1 MSLRLIRAWFRRVA
15 GLFAKSGRD
24 RELSAEMESHIQ
36 LHVEESLRAGMTL
49 TQAKREAFMK
59 LGGIE
64 QTKENYRE
72 RRTLPFLEVLLQ
84 DVKFGARMLRKNPGF
99 TVVAVLTLALGIAA
113 NAIIFTLVSAVL
125 YRRPPVADPDT
136 LMVVYGTRAQSFRT
150 DINAVS
156 APNYFTWKRSNQVFS
171 EVAATDPYASS
182 NLTGEG
188 EPERVSSMRVTANY
202 FSVVGVAPELG
213 RAFAAGED
221 QPGHNHVLILSH
233 DLWERKFGSDATIIG
248 NTVRLNG
255 EQCTVVGVMPR
266 RFQMMSFRT
275 QTWIPLVLDESQQS
289 KAARENRS
297 LYLFARRNAGVSAEQ
312 AQANVRLLGT
322 IAAKSFPETEN
333 GWGANALTL
342 QEYLIRDFNA
352 GPAFVILLSAVGFV
366 LLIACANIAG
376 LLLARATGRSKEM
389 AVRIAIGAGR
399 MRVVRQL
406 MTEACLIAVLGS
418 GAGLAL
424 ALAGNRVMHAAI
436 SFNEAIQLLQWKID
450 SRVLLFTSA
459 ICVSSALIFGLAPAL
474 KAWAVE
480 VFPTLKSDSTTISAG
495 RKKNRMRGVLV
506 AGEVALAVTLLSGAG
521 IFIKEIIEGAQRGV
535 GFEPAH
541 VLTAQITLPD
551 SRYKEPAKQ
560 MAFFRELVTRLEA
573 APGVTSAAFASVLP
587 ATAPDRF
594 SFRLKGQEN
603 LPRGERAVARYFVVS
618 PDYFRTTE
626 TTVLSGRAFSEQ
638 DDAKSPAVAIVSE
651 KFATQFFPKGDALG
665 SLVLID
671 SGDAAEGKWRLIIGI
686 VRNVKSWPLQ
696 LSDDPEMYEAYAQHP
711 LQEMAV
717 ILRAAGDP
725 NQLGPGLRQA
735 VWSIDADQPVG
746 SVISFSD
753 LLSKEASGDFIM
765 STLMATFGLL
775 ALTLAGVGI
784 YGLVAFTVG
793 QRSQEIGIRVALGAE
808 KRSIVSLVLGDGMKL
823 ALLGL
828 ALGMSCAF
836 PLPRLFASLIQD
848 FRVSGGWVFLVVP
861 VLIVTVSLL
870 ACIVPARRA
879 ARVDPIVA
887 LRYE

>member
-1 MSLRLIRAWFRRVA
+1 MSVRHMRAWFRRIA
-15 GLFAKSGRD
+15 GIFHKSAGD
-24 RELSAEMESHIQ
+24 RELSAEMESHVR
-36 LHVEESLRAGMTL
+36 LHVEDNLRAGMTMA
-49 TQAKREAFMK
+49 QAKREALMK
-59 LGGIE
+59 LGGVE

-72 RRTLPFLEVLLQ
+72 RRSLPFLEVLLQ

-99 TVVAVLTLALGIAA
+99 TLVAVLTLALGIAA
-113 NAIIFTLVSAVL
+113 NAIIFTFVSAVL

-136 LMVVYGTRAQSFRT
+136 LMVVYGTSAQGYGANL
-150 DINAVS
+150 NAVS
-156 APNYFTWKRSNQVFS
+156 APNYFTWKKSNQVFS
-171 EVAATDPYASS
+171 EVAATDPYFSS
-182 NLTGEG
+182 SLTGEG

-202 FSVVGVAPELG
+202 FSVVGVAPEFG
-213 RAFAAGED
+213 RAFAAGDD

-233 DLWERKFGSDATIIG
+233 DLWERKFGSDASIIG
-248 NTVRLNG
+248 KTVRLDG
-255 EQCTVVGVMPR
+255 EQSTVIGVMPQ
-266 RFQMMSFRT
+266 RFKIMSFIA

-297 LYLFARRNAGVSAEQ
+297 LYLFARRRAGVSADQ

-376 LLLARATGRSKEM
+376 LLLARATSRSKEM

-399 MRVVRQL
+399 TRVVRQL
-406 MTEACLIAVLGS
+406 MTEAGLLAILGS

-424 ALAGNRVMHAAI
+424 ALAGNRVMHAAV
-436 SFNEAIQLLQWKID
+436 SFNEAMQLLQWKID
-450 SRVLLFTSA
+450 WRVLLFTSA

-480 VFPTLKSDSTTISAG
+480 VFPTLKSDSTTISSG
-495 RKKNRMRGVLV
+495 RKKNRVRGVLV
-506 AGEVALAVTLLSGAG
+506 VGEVALAVTLLSGAG
-521 IFIKEIIEGAQRGV
+521 IFIKEIIEATQQDV
-535 GFEPAH
+535 GFEPEH

-560 MAFFRELVTRLEA
+560 MAFFRELVARLEA
-573 APGVTSAAFASVLP
+573 APRVTSAAIASVLP
-587 ATAPDRF
+587 ATGPDRF

-626 TTVLSGRAFSEQ
+626 TTLLSGRAFSEQ
-638 DDAKSPAVAIVSE
+638 DDAQSPAVAVVSE

-665 SLVLID
+665 SLILVD
-671 SGDAAEGKWRLIIGI
+671 SGDAVEGQWRLIIGI

-711 LQEMAV
+711 AKEMAV
-717 ILRAAGDP
+717 MVRAAGDP

-746 SVISFSD
+746 SVISFPD
-753 LLSKEASGDFIM
+753 ILSKEASGDFIM

-775 ALTLAGVGI
+775 ALILAGVGI
-784 YGLVAFTVG
+784 YGLVAFTVA

-808 KRSIVSLVLGDGMKL
+808 RRSIVNMVLREGMKL

-828 ALGMSCAF
+828 ALGMSCAL
-836 PLPRLFASLIQD
+836 PLPRLFASLFRD

-861 VLIVTVSLL
+861 VLIMTVSWL
-870 ACIVPARRA
+870 ACVVPARRA
-879 ARVDPIVA
+879 ARVNPIVA